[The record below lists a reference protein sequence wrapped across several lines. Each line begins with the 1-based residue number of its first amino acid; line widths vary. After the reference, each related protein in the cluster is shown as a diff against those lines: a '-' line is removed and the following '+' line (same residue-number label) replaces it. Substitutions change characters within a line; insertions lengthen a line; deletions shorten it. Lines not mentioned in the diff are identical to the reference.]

1 MSDKSKNPK
10 PLHLAINLLS
20 FITVLSLLSTPVTQ
34 AAVSGLG
41 NSAVV
46 VYNSEMPK
54 SKEVAMHYAR
64 LREVP
69 DNQVIGLPM
78 EKTETIS
85 RAQFETSIYKP
96 LYQFFK
102 DQELFETEYEIVP
115 ATRERPGTIFQNL
128 IKSKIRYL
136 VLCYGVPVRIKE
148 DDALVEPAEE
158 AMRVE
163 LRYNRAAVDH
173 ELSWFGRDPKRVT
186 LAGPI
191 ENPVFGTQ
199 KATEIK
205 PENGVMIVGRLDGP
219 SVEIAKGLVDKAMQ
233 AEEEGLWGRAY
244 FDARGLKT
252 GSYLQGD
259 TWIRNAAQLVARAGF
274 ETVLDDQSKTFA
286 ASDPLSHIAFYAGW
300 YAAHV
305 SGPFQRDE
313 VEFMP
318 GAIAYHLHSYSASI
332 LRTSDKHWAG
342 PLLKKGAT
350 ATMGCV
356 YEPYLG
362 ATPDIGVFF
371 ERLLMGFSFG
381 EAAYAS
387 QRVLSWQ
394 TTVVGDPLYHPLS
407 KPVELLQMELTEK
420 KSPLLAWVRMI
431 AANQA
436 LQKGTEKT
444 MVVEA
449 LEKDTLSQTH
459 PALCEKLGD
468 LYFSLNRPEDAKASY
483 ERTLLLNPTR
493 NQRNRL
499 LLALAALESQAKE
512 PNKALDRM
520 DLLLAEDPTYPDK
533 TKLLAT
539 MKSLAEQS
547 GLTDRAEAIA
557 ARIPTVTTHL
567 EE

>member
-1 MSDKSKNPK
+1 MSDKLKNFSIFYFK
-10 PLHLAINLLS
+10 VQVLGFFTLLG
-20 FITVLSLLSTPVTQ
+20 LSTMPGTQ

-46 VYNSEMPK
+46 VYNSEMPE
-54 SKEVAMHYAR
+54 SKDVAMHYAR
-64 LREVP
+64 LRAVP
-69 DNQVIGLPM
+69 EDQVIGLPLD
-78 EKTETIS
+78 KSETIT
-85 RAQFETSIYKP
+85 RATFETSLYKP

-102 DQELFETEYEIVP
+102 DQELFETDYEIVP
-115 ATRERPGTIFQNL
+115 ATRERPGTIYQNL

-148 DDALVEPAEE
+148 DVDLVEPAEE

-173 ELSWFGRDPKRVT
+173 ELSWLGRDPQRVT

-199 KATEIK
+199 KAMEIK

-219 SVEIAKGLVDKAMQ
+219 SAEIAKRLVDKAMQ
-233 AEEEGLWGRAY
+233 AEEVGLWGRAY

-259 TWIRNAAQLVARAGF
+259 TWIRNAAQLAARAGF
-274 ETVLDDQSKTFA
+274 ETVLDDQSKTFS
-286 ASDPLSHIAFYAGW
+286 ASDPLSNIAFYAGW
-300 YAAHV
+300 YAAQV

-318 GAIAYHLHSYSASI
+318 GAIAYHLHSYSASV
-332 LRTSDKHWAG
+332 LRTTDKHWAG
-342 PLLKKGAT
+342 PLLQKGAT

-362 ATPDIGVFF
+362 ATPDIGIFF

-381 EAAYAS
+381 EAAYAC

-407 KPVELLQMELTEK
+407 KPVELLQMELTDK
-420 KSPLLAWVRMI
+420 KSPLLAWMRII

-436 LQKGTEKT
+436 LQKGAEKT
-444 MVVEA
+444 AIVEA

-483 ERTLLLNPTR
+483 ERTLLLKPTR

-499 LLALAALESQAKE
+499 LLALAALESQAGE
-512 PNKALDRM
+512 PNTALDHM
-520 DLLLAEDPTYPDK
+520 EKLLKQDPTYPDK
-533 TKLLAT
+533 TKFLAT

-547 GLTDRAEAIA
+547 GLSDRAEAIGK
-557 ARIPTVTTHL
+557 RIPSETPKP
-567 EE
+567 